1 LRIGEHIYGSDQH
14 GLIWGYRF
22 GRERAVET
30 IDSEAALGFL
40 ASTEQRGASE
50 FVWLHFS
57 LANSAPEAWLRSNL
71 QLPEAFFES
80 RTGRAVPA
88 AEPATGLDCRGR
100 RA

>member
-1 LRIGEHIYGSDQH
+1 MRIAEHIYGSDQH

-22 GRERAVET
+22 APERSVEA

-40 ASTEQRGASE
+40 APTEQHGANE

-57 LANSAPEAWLRSNL
+57 LANSASEAWLRGNL